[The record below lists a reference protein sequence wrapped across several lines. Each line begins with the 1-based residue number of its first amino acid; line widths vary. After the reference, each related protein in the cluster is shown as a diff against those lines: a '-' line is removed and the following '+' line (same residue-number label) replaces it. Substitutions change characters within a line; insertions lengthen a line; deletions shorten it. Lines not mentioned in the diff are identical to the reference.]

1 MSFDLCR
8 CVLGRLVSFQIT
20 VLKVLAGHPGGRA
33 SLDEL
38 RRAVIILMSS
48 GTDWTART
56 KRMAARVPD
65 LNIFGQSMVL
75 RDSEGWPITEAGRAM
90 LASIQGPVPIH
101 GNEKPQPPP
110 GTFTPPA
117 LPPPMAPPT
126 RLIVDRRDP
135 RRRVRARPRS
145 SAVA

>member
-1 MSFDLCR
+1 M
-8 CVLGRLVSFQIT
+8 LGRLVSFQIT

-56 KRMAARVPD
+56 KRMAARAPD

-75 RDSEGWPITEAGRAM
+75 RDSEGWQITEAGRAL
-90 LASIQGPVPIH
+90 LASVEGPVPIH
-101 GNEKPQPPP
+101 GDEMPQPPSEI
-110 GTFTPPA
+110 FTPPA
-117 LPPPMAPPT
+117 VPPPMAPPT
-126 RLIVDRRDP
+126 RLILVDRRDP